1 MIYFC
6 MRSTLC
12 ETCRCRSKKRGVAA
26 LRTQPRRPTPFQ
38 LVQLAMQKGV
48 LSEDTLAKQIFESAD
63 SACEDQMIS
72 MQLSINGFRIL
83 KQRNA

>member
-1 MIYFC
+1 

-26 LRTQPRRPTPFQ
+26 LRTQPCRPTPFQ
-38 LVQLAMQKGV
+38 LVQLAMQTGV
-48 LSEDTLAKQIFESAD
+48 MPEDTLAKKIFAKAD
-63 SACEDQMIS
+63 SACEEQMIS
-72 MQLSINGFRIL
+72 MQLTINGFRIL